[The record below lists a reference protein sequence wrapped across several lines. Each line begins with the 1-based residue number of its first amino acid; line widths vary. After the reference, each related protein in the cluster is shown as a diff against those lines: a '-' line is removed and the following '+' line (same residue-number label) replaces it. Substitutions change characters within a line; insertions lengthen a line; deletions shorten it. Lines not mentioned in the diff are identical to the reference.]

1 MRTLRSQSQMILLL
15 FSKEKASTQA
25 QIEARLVKMRT
36 NLANLTALYDAAIG
50 EIPKKRE
57 LIEYYW
63 PIIYSMEKLAFLLER
78 AAESKARPE
87 LSEYEL
93 ATLLYLFETLANS
106 ARFDEME
113 APKVIP
119 TIPGFYSLEREIDT
133 LQRAFMG
140 DSKHAAQ

>member
-1 MRTLRSQSQMILLL
+1 
-15 FSKEKASTQA
+15 
-25 QIEARLVKMRT
+25 IEARLVKMRT